1 MRQIKTSGL
10 WASGVIGYRNMKNS
24 LYLCLVDYFLPG
36 TRLLATENF
45 MSHESLSSSSRQAM
59 PISIYQVLKLSLNSV
74 IVQTCT
80 GI

>member
-10 WASGVIGYRNMKNS
+10 WASGVIGYRK
-24 LYLCLVDYFLPG
+24 LICRILFIFVDCFLPG

-45 MSHESLSSSSRQAM
+45 MSHGSLSSSIQAM
-59 PISIYQVLKLSLNSV
+59 PISIHQVLKLSLNSV